1 MNKYI
6 IPVCNISNSK
16 VYNLRIVANSNADCQ
31 DKIMEKFAD
40 YSECD
45 SYRDFIKD
53 LNSQDIIK
61 KVIWNV
67 LNLDMYQ

>member
-16 VYNLRIVANSNADCQ
+16 VYNLRIIANSNADCQ

-45 SYRDFIKD
+45 FIKD
-53 LNSQDIIK
+53 LNSQDILIGA
-61 KVIWNV
+61 ITDIEE
-67 LNLDMYQ
+67 L

>member
-6 IPVCNISNSK
+6 IPVCNIPDSK
-16 VYNLRIVANSNADCQ
+16 VYNLRIIANSNADCQ
-31 DKIMEKFAD
+31 DKIMKKFAY

-53 LNSQDIIK
+53 LDSKDILIGA
-61 KVIWNV
+61 ITDIEE
-67 LNLDMYQ
+67 L

>member
-16 VYNLRIVANSNADCQ
+16 VYNLRIVANSNSDRQ

-45 SYRDFIKD
+45 SYRDFVKD
-53 LNSQDIIK
+53 LNNQDILIGT
-61 KVIWNV
+61 ITDIEE
-67 LNLDMYQ
+67 L